1 MGAMTVSNLKAMTR
15 TRFDK
20 VLVANRGEI
29 AVRVIRGAKRL
40 GYRTVAVYSDADA
53 DALHVLE
60 ADEAVHIGPSPAAES
75 YLRIDRILEAA
86 KTSGAQAI
94 HPGYG
99 FLSEREAFAQAVQ
112 DAGLVF
118 IGPDPASIEAMGNK
132 SASKIRMIA
141 AGVPCVPG
149 YQGDDQSDETLAAE
163 ASRAGLPVMIKAAAG
178 GGGRGMRL
186 VHDEA
191 ALIENIRSARSEA
204 ENAFGS
210 GQLLVEKAVMD
221 ARHVEIQVFGDRHGN
236 VIHLGERDC
245 SVQRRNQ
252 KVVEEAPSPAV
263 DEALRAKMGAAAVAA
278 AKAVNYVGAGTV
290 EFMLARDGAFYFL
303 EMNTR
308 LQVEHPVTELVY
320 GVDLVEWQLRVA
332 QGEPLPMTQDEVLVR
347 RRGWAIEV
355 RLCAEDPLQNYLPQ
369 TGAVLG
375 WQPASGAG
383 IRVDSYLQE
392 GQAISP
398 YYDSMQ
404 AKLISWGEDR
414 ETARSRLIHAL
425 DETKLLGVVSNKE
438 YLRRILAHEAFASG
452 DFSTG
457 FIGRYFPVETVAAM
471 QPSRRHFA
479 LAAVALYMDEA
490 FALAQ
495 THSLAPEFIGWHSS
509 HESPA
514 DYRLKWREHTQ
525 ELDVLVH
532 DGHVFHIVSGG
543 ETLVI
548 DVVRNLAHE
557 FHYICDG
564 VQGRARTAR
573 DGDRMWLDA
582 EGAVYCYEDVTL
594 APAAAVAAGSDGR
607 LLAHSDGKVVA
618 VHVQAGDVVS
628 KGQTL
633 AVLEAMK
640 MEFQLALPVA
650 GKVIAV
656 GVAPGQQVKNRQLL
670 LQVEPAA

>member
-1 MGAMTVSNLKAMTR
+1 MTK
-15 TRFDK
+15 RFDK

-60 ADEAVHIGPSPAAES
+60 ADEAVHIGPGPAKDS
-75 YLRIDRILEAA
+75 YLAIDKIIAA
-86 KTSGAQAI
+86 ARTSGAQAI

-132 SASKIRMIA
+132 SASKIRMIE

-149 YQGDDQSDETLAAE
+149 YQGNDQSDETLVAE
-163 ASRAGLPVMIKAAAG
+163 SKKIGLPVMIKAAAG

-186 VHDEA
+186 VHDAA
-191 ALIENIRSARSEA
+191 ALLENIRSARSEA

-210 GQLLVEKAVMD
+210 GQLLIEKAVLD

-263 DEALRAKMGAAAVAA
+263 DETLRARMGAAAVAA
-278 AKAVNYVGAGTV
+278 ARAVNYVGAGTV

-320 GVDLVEWQLRVA
+320 GIDLVEWQLRVA
-332 QGEPLPMTQDEVLVR
+332 QGEVLPMSQDEVLAR

-369 TGAVLG
+369 TGTVLA
-375 WQPASGAG
+375 WRPASGVG
-383 IRVDSYLQE
+383 IRVDSYLQQ
-392 GQAISP
+392 GQRISP

-404 AKLISWGEDR
+404 AKLIAWGEDR
-414 ETARSRLIHAL
+414 DTARTRLLHAL
-425 DETKLLGVVSNKE
+425 DDTTLLGVVSNKA
-438 YLRRILAHEAFASG
+438 YLRRILAHEAFAGG

-457 FIGRYFPVETVAAM
+457 FIGQHFPTQTIAAM
-471 QPSRRHFA
+471 QPTPRHYA

-490 FALAQ
+490 FALAAA
-495 THSLAPEFIGWHSS
+495 HDLAPEFIGWHSS

-514 DYRLKWREHTQ
+514 DYRLKWRDQTHDLE
-525 ELDVLVH
+525 VLVH
-532 DGHVFHIVSGG
+532 DGHVFTIVISGQ
-543 ETLVI
+543 TLVI

-564 VQGRARTAR
+564 VQGKARTAR
-573 DGDRMWLDA
+573 DGNRMWLDA
-582 EGAVYCYEDVTL
+582 EGEVYCYEDVTL
-594 APAAAVAAGSDGR
+594 APVEAASAGSDGR
-607 LLAHSDGKVVA
+607 LLAHSDGKLVA
-618 VHVQAGDVVS
+618 VHVQVGDTVA

-640 MEFQLALPVA
+640 MEFQLSLPVA

-656 GVAPGQQVKNRQLL
+656 GAQAGQQVKNRQLL
-670 LQVEPAA
+670 VQVEPQTD

>member
-1 MGAMTVSNLKAMTR
+1 MTATEKAMTR
-15 TRFDK
+15 IRFDK
-20 VLVANRGEI
+20 MLVANRGEI

-60 ADEAVHIGPSPAAES
+60 ADEAVHIGPSPAKDS
-75 YLRIDRILEAA
+75 YLVIEKIIAAA
-86 KTSGAQAI
+86 KTAGAQAI

-149 YQGDDQSDETLAAE
+149 YQGDDQSDATLAAE
-163 ASRAGLPVMIKAAAG
+163 AMKAGLPVMIKAAAG

-191 ALIENIRSARSEA
+191 ALLENIRSARSEA

-263 DEALRAKMGAAAVAA
+263 DTALRAKMGAAAVAA
-278 AKAVNYVGAGTV
+278 ARAVNYVGAGTV

-332 QGEPLPMTQDEVLVR
+332 QGEPLPLTQEEVLAR

-369 TGAVLG
+369 TGTILG

-392 GQAISP
+392 GQQISP

-404 AKLISWGEDR
+404 AKLIAWGEDR

-425 DETKLLGVVSNKE
+425 DDTKLLGVVSNKE
-438 YLRRILAHEAFASG
+438 YLRRIIAHEAFASG

-457 FIGRYFPVETVAAM
+457 FIDQHFPAESVSAM

-490 FALAQ
+490 FALAEA
-495 THSLAPEFIGWHSS
+495 HGLATEFIGWHSS

-514 DYRLKWREHTQ
+514 DYRLKWREQTQ

-607 LLAHSDGKVVA
+607 LLAHSDGKLVA

-656 GVAPGQQVKNRQLL
+656 SVAPGQQVKNRQLL
-670 LQVEPAA
+670 LQVEPAV